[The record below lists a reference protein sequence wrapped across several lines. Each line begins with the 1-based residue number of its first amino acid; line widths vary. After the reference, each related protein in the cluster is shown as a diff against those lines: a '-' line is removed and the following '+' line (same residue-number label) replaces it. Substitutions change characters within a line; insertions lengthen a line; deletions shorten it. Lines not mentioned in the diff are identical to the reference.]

1 MFDQTTSKF
10 SDTWGVVNETRHFPV
25 EHIWSEIMH
34 ECLESIKIGSIESIL
49 SRIVFVLE
57 LSKVT

>member
-25 EHIWSEIMH
+25 EHIWSEFMH
-34 ECLESIKIGSIESIL
+34 EFVESIIIGSIESIL
-49 SRIVFVLE
+49 SRVVFVLE
-57 LSKVT
+57 